1 MVGRSSFELYK
12 KTSTM
17 KKLLQLSVMI
27 VFQVLLNT
35 VSVTSTALNK
45 EMDAGIGGEF
55 MPPPIVLENDGVFL
69 LAGFSCLTAML
80 ILMAYRSRK
89 PMEVRL
95 MRVVAVILLLISAL
109 NVAQG
114 ATV

>member
-1 MVGRSSFELYK
+1 
-12 KTSTM
+12 M
-17 KKLLQLSVMI
+17 KQLFQLSMMI
-27 VFQVLLNT
+27 VFQVLVNT
-35 VSVTSTALNK
+35 VSVTSSALNAGK
-45 EMDAGIGGEF
+45 DAGIGGELIS
-55 MPPPIVLENDGVFL
+55 PPIEVGNDGVFL

-95 MRVVAVILLLISAL
+95 MRVVAIILLLISAL

-114 ATV
+114 ATI

>member
-1 MVGRSSFELYK
+1 MVGESSFGLYK

-17 KKLLQLSVMI
+17 KKLFQLSVMI
-27 VFQVLLNT
+27 VFQILLNT
-35 VSVTSTALNK
+35 VSVTSTAINK
-45 EMDAGIGGEF
+45 EMDAGIGGELI
-55 MPPPIVLENDGVFL
+55 PPHIVVENDGIFL

-114 ATV
+114 ATI